1 MRAGRAAR
9 IALVLV
15 ALFLAAILAAPW
27 IAKTYWTVRSSN
39 PVRRGVQRARE
50 LGCFS
55 CHGQLGGAGI
65 KDPGAVNLEV
75 PAWSGGIYMMYVNND
90 DDIRRFVLNGS
101 TPKVEPQEPLHTDPP
116 GVPTRD
122 QARPAAAISMPAFR
136 DMLQG
141 RDLEDLTAAFRILSG
156 MSHPPAD
163 TPEDRGHQVSRTW
176 GCVSCHGPGGSGGLP
191 NPGSFTGFIPGWYG
205 ADFKDMVRG
214 REEFNTW
221 IREGGIPR
229 LTGNPLASYFM
240 RRQRI
245 QMPRYRNLTQRE
257 LDDLWAYVRWLDG
270 TGGGIHHE

>member
-9 IALVLV
+9 IALALV
-15 ALFLAAILAAPW
+15 ALLLAAILAAPW

-39 PVRRGVQRARE
+39 PVRRGVHRARE

-65 KDPGAVNLEV
+65 KDPGAGNLEV
-75 PAWSGGIYMMYVNND
+75 PAWSGGLYMMYVNND
-90 DDIRRFVLNGS
+90 DDIRRFILNGS
-101 TPKVEPQEPLHTDPP
+101 TPKVEPQESAHTDEP
-116 GVPTRD
+116 GVPARD

-136 DMLQG
+136 DVLQG
-141 RDLEDLTAAFRILSG
+141 RDLEDLTAAFRVLSG

-205 ADFKDMVRG
+205 ADFEDMVRG

-245 QMPRYRNLTQRE
+245 QMPPYRNLTQQE
-257 LDDLWAYVRWLDG
+257 LDDLWTYVRWLDG
-270 TGGGIHHE
+270 TGGGVHHE